1 MKMSEDE
8 IEQFVNLWM
17 AVKPYITA
25 KDRYDACQ
33 KFLMTLEDSID
44 IEEVSDELVGFD
56 GTIDK
61 VIRDKYTEYVDL
73 DEFNEDDEEW

>member
-25 KDRYDACQ
+25 KDKYDACQ

-44 IEEVSDELVGFD
+44 IQEVSDELVGFD

>member
-1 MKMSEDE
+1 MKLSEDE

-25 KDRYDACQ
+25 KDKYDACQ

-44 IEEVSDELVGFD
+44 IQEVSDELVGFD

-61 VIRDKYTEYVDL
+61 IIRDKYTEYVDL
-73 DEFNEDDEEW
+73 DEYNEDDEEW

>member
-1 MKMSEDE
+1 MSEDE

-25 KDRYDACQ
+25 KDKYDACQ

-44 IEEVSDELVGFD
+44 IQEITDELVGFD

-61 VIRDKYTEYVDL
+61 VIRDNYTEHVDL

>member
-25 KDRYDACQ
+25 KDKYDACQ

-73 DEFNEDDEEW
+73 DEYNEDDEEW

>member
-8 IEQFVNLWM
+8 IEQFMNLWM
-17 AVKPYITA
+17 AIKPYVPA
-25 KDRYDACQ
+25 KDRYEACQ

-44 IEEVSDELVGFD
+44 IESVSDELVGFD

-61 VIRDKYTEYVDL
+61 IIRDKYTEYVDL
-73 DEFNEDDEEW
+73 DEYNEDDFEW

>member
-1 MKMSEDE
+1 MIMSEDE

-25 KDRYDACQ
+25 KDKYDACQ

-44 IEEVSDELVGFD
+44 IQEITDELVGFD

-61 VIRDKYTEYVDL
+61 VIRDNYTEHVDL

>member
-25 KDRYDACQ
+25 KDKYDACQ

-44 IEEVSDELVGFD
+44 IQEVSDELVGFD

-73 DEFNEDDEEW
+73 DEYNEDDEEW

>member
-1 MKMSEDE
+1 MKLSEDE

-25 KDRYDACQ
+25 KDKYDACQ

-44 IEEVSDELVGFD
+44 IQEVSDELVGFD

-73 DEFNEDDEEW
+73 DDFNEDDEEW

>member
-1 MKMSEDE
+1 MKLSEDE

-25 KDRYDACQ
+25 KDKYDACQ

-61 VIRDKYTEYVDL
+61 VIRDKYTESVDL

>member
-1 MKMSEDE
+1 MKLSEDE

-25 KDRYDACQ
+25 KDKYDACQ

-44 IEEVSDELVGFD
+44 IQEVSDELVGFD

-73 DEFNEDDEEW
+73 NDFNEDDEEW

>member
-25 KDRYDACQ
+25 KDKYDACQ

>member
-1 MKMSEDE
+1 MSEDE

-25 KDRYDACQ
+25 KDKYDACQ

>member
-1 MKMSEDE
+1 MSEDE
-8 IEQFVNLWM
+8 IEQFMNLWM

-33 KFLMTLEDSID
+33 KYLMTLEDSID

>member
-1 MKMSEDE
+1 MKLSEDE

-25 KDRYDACQ
+25 KDKYDACQ

>member
-1 MKMSEDE
+1 MKLSEDE

-25 KDRYDACQ
+25 KDKYDACQ

-73 DEFNEDDEEW
+73 D

>member
-1 MKMSEDE
+1 MKLSEDE

-25 KDRYDACQ
+25 KDKYDACQ

-73 DEFNEDDEEW
+73 DDFNEDDEEW

>member
-1 MKMSEDE
+1 MKLSEDE

-25 KDRYDACQ
+25 KDKYDACQ

-44 IEEVSDELVGFD
+44 IQEVSDELVGFD

>member
-1 MKMSEDE
+1 MRLSEDE

-25 KDRYDACQ
+25 KDKYDACQ

>member
-1 MKMSEDE
+1 MKLSEDE

-25 KDRYDACQ
+25 KDKYDACQ

-73 DEFNEDDEEW
+73 NDFNEDDEEW

>member
-8 IEQFVNLWM
+8 IEQFMNLWM

-33 KFLMTLEDSID
+33 KYLMTLEDSID

-73 DEFNEDDEEW
+73 DEYNEDDEEW

>member
-8 IEQFVNLWM
+8 IEQFMNLWM

-33 KFLMTLEDSID
+33 KYLMTLEDSID

>member
-1 MKMSEDE
+1 MSEDE
-8 IEQFVNLWM
+8 IEQFMNLWM

-33 KFLMTLEDSID
+33 KYLMTLEDSID

-73 DEFNEDDEEW
+73 DEYNEDDEEW

>member
-1 MKMSEDE
+1 MKLSEDE

-25 KDRYDACQ
+25 KDKYDACQ

-61 VIRDKYTEYVDL
+61 VIRDKYTQYVDL

>member
-1 MKMSEDE
+1 MKLSEDE

-25 KDRYDACQ
+25 KDKYDACQ

-73 DEFNEDDEEW
+73 DEYNEDDEEW

>member
-1 MKMSEDE
+1 MKLSEDE

-25 KDRYDACQ
+25 KDKYDACQ

-44 IEEVSDELVGFD
+44 IQEVSDELVGFD

-73 DEFNEDDEEW
+73 YEFNEDDEEW